1 MKKTQ
6 AIINVE
12 SAVVEVHSKTLFERV
27 SDYLTEKDWGFNSY
41 EEKTY
46 FTLNLRLTSGT
57 VRVVI
62 DIAESSPWARILVYA
77 TYPTFVPPH
86 RRVEVIDAIN
96 RINYSLLAG
105 CLEMDAKDGEVRA
118 RMMLESD
125 TFVSEQMID
134 RAMRYWPLHL
144 ATLQRMMFWSW
155 ENGLKMSRFN
165 ERRED
170 IATVALSG
178 SVSATTILDNSGCL
192 PTVKRRHARQPHP
205 NVRSAGGNPSRIH
218 CERGLRSVC
227 MACRAQQCPYLVD
240 WHRWMCFFWHFVFPL
255 STLRGCH
262 PSSFFYRYKLS
273 GMVAME
279 SR

>member
-134 RAMRYWPLHL
+134 RAMRRCLDLAEQYQAPLL
-144 ATLQRMMFWSW
+144 AIAFGNAAAHDVLELGERAEDVTLQ
-155 ENGLKMSRFN
+155 
-165 ERRED
+165 
-170 IATVALSG
+170 
-178 SVSATTILDNSGCL
+178 
-192 PTVKRRHARQPHP
+192 
-205 NVRSAGGNPSRIH
+205 
-218 CERGLRSVC
+218 
-227 MACRAQQCPYLVD
+227 
-240 WHRWMCFFWHFVFPL
+240 
-255 STLRGCH
+255 
-262 PSSFFYRYKLS
+262 
-273 GMVAME
+273 
-279 SR
+279 